1 MPEATRVE
9 PQGAGAEA
17 QRAQASAAPGPAGAP
32 VRGPRGLHR
41 LQSAIGNRAVG
52 RLLARQV
59 IASSVD
65 DPSFNP
71 ESITNDLRRAID
83 QMEPSAHPS
92 TSTASQVLSVGGL
105 VGTPDLVFYR
115 KIDVDLTI
123 KSLEN
128 LTPSQL
134 NRIRALY
141 TKLEDG
147 HTLEHDLFDK
157 NESGYPTELK
167 PDQELR
173 IKALLQGTRAEDPN
187 TVPEGRIVADA
198 VELHGLLDGKLSEA
212 ERERVMALH
221 RRPGEQISRMD
232 AAYRRAYGKDLGT
245 VLDGKLEGLQ
255 KMRMYELRDDNVAK
269 ADACAI
275 EDKRRAIAALADK
288 PIDPF
293 HPTALLDERK
303 KLMAGIE
310 DIAEMNRREA
320 MADPL
325 NAGKS
330 AAQAV
335 QERMAKVLSV
345 QDGDAGH
352 TLGDELKA
360 TLGVA
365 GSGSLR
371 AMVSGSLTAAA
382 AWQLLQM
389 EVDRT
394 TSTDKLAAILRGF
407 RPQAEHDLMV
417 TMHDPNLAPEA
428 RLALAH
434 NFEAQVDQQARG
446 YADEFV
452 KKYEAAR
459 QLEGVG
465 RPYDDIVESA
475 SAVNA
480 DMMKALRV
488 GGGKLEDIDE
498 LDIAIRKE
506 DVDGIQAVL
515 SKQRNGTAVRALEAE
530 YNKRHPDGPNLR
542 RALFGKAAWSET
554 GGDIKVAEE
563 VDSYYTKALLHGRHA
578 SLAGEALTKPDK
590 MSGEEEV
597 AWMAAGGRRERQV
610 TEDTSGFMGTVRE
623 WGELPETEAI
633 MRESAKHL
641 TALEAEWKANDP
653 WGRPRGTI
661 LAEMRR
667 ERATLSGD
675 AAAYEAENA
684 KMVAQLRSGIAMALQ
699 IALAVAIPGLGAG
712 LIGTMALNIGATVA
726 TNMLALGDAYS
737 LTNFR
742 NDVLGGV
749 LGAAGGKLGEE
760 ALGAIASR
768 VVGKAVPEAIEVT
781 ESVGLTTALGNEV
794 AAAEK
799 LAQVPLTVKMAKEAG
814 SVLGGIGGTSVA
826 TGENGYSFENIG
838 KAFALSGLGKLFAPP
853 HPGAAAA
860 GGGGG
865 ERDGG
870 GAGGGGGGGGG
881 GEPARPPG
889 APPNVDTP
897 GSRAATKPVDAQ
909 KAGTADTELHPSQ
922 GPHDTEKMPAYEP
935 GTAPT
940 EKAPAQGAKTGGTDP
955 LVPAAP
961 AGPSTQEILKMM
973 PPPAPPGRVNN
984 ITDRVAASQL
994 LAAQARAGGRF
1005 RLIGGDAANV
1015 RAAWNIEYGQGGEPP
1030 PAWVDS
1036 SGTLVVDAT
1045 QIRAPVRS
1053 ADVLAGPVRGPN
1065 APGEPPAPRAPG
1077 DSETTQTD
1085 AEPFPENEPTLV
1097 DRQPMQLQEPSAVR
1111 ALPHETVMQAPNA
1124 RSRTESLEM
1133 YENAWNDTPG
1143 REVALYRNTV
1153 TGEYII
1159 VQGKETVVS
1168 VGDKQAP
1175 RGAGEQQRWKE
1186 LLDAGADV
1194 GHWELEAHVHPIGP
1208 GGAVTGENMWP
1219 SGAKADMGAV
1229 TYEARRSGQPRQSRI
1244 DYDIAP
1250 GQRGHTEFGYDP
1262 TNTAEPIWVDVP
1274 TDMQG
1279 GRFRWRFRSMES
1291 YHDFMET
1298 VMHVDLGEIPA
1309 DLSGAMPTAAEQTGA
1324 STTGSDS
1331 QSGRSRSGSGSGA
1344 GAAARPPGKWELIAQ
1359 EVTYQ
1364 TNDPLE
1370 AAQIFYNA
1378 RAAGKHVRMLQD
1390 AAHVQSAWRAVSGET
1405 TPAPAGW
1412 LDAFGN
1418 AYVDATRAPE
1428 LLSGAAPP
1436 GPVREP
1442 GHDPRPPAEP
1452 DSGPAPAPAPTRGGV
1467 GDPAASV
1474 KAGVIRGVSRTITD
1488 PAVAA
1493 RMFAD
1498 EVRAGRFVRHI
1509 NGRRFLVHAWVAE
1522 YGGTG
1527 DPPPA
1532 WVDGH
1537 GFLVVDVERV
1547 TVPV

>member
-9 PQGAGAEA
+9 PQGAGAEGE
-17 QRAQASAAPGPAGAP
+17 RAQTGAPAGPAGAP
-32 VRGPRGLHR
+32 LRGPRGLHR

-59 IASSVD
+59 IGASVD

-83 QMEPSAHPS
+83 QMEPSARQD
-92 TSTASQVLSVGGL
+92 TSHHDLLSIGAVMGG
-105 VGTPDLVFYR
+105 VPTFVYYR

-167 PDQELR
+167 PDQMLR
-173 IKALLQGTRAEDPN
+173 IKALLQGTRAEDPS

-198 VELHGLLDGKLSEA
+198 VELHGLLDGSLSER

-255 KMRMYELRDDNVAK
+255 KMRMYELRDDNWAK

-275 EDKRRAIAALADK
+275 EDKRRAIAALAEK
-288 PIDPF
+288 PPDLLNPM
-293 HPTALLDERK
+293 AVLDERK
-303 KLMAGIE
+303 KLAAGIE
-310 DIAEMNRREA
+310 EIVEMNRREA
-320 MADPL
+320 MVDPA
-325 NAGKS
+325 NAGKT

-335 QERMAKVLSV
+335 QERLAQVLSV
-345 QDGDAGH
+345 KDGDAGH

-360 TLGVA
+360 TLGPA
-365 GSGSLR
+365 GSGAMR

-389 EVDRT
+389 EIDHT

-417 TMHDPNLAPEA
+417 TMHDPNLAPDA

-452 KKYEAAR
+452 KKYEAVR
-459 QLEGVG
+459 QLEEVG
-465 RPYDDIVESA
+465 RPYADIVDSA
-475 SAVNA
+475 SAVNT
-480 DMMKALRV
+480 DMLKALRT

-506 DVDGIQAVL
+506 DVDGVQAVL
-515 SKQRNGTAVRALEAE
+515 SKQRNGAAVRQLEAE

-542 RALFGKAAWSET
+542 AALFGKAKWSEA
-554 GGDIKVAEE
+554 GNIAVAEE
-563 VDSYYTKALLHGRHA
+563 VDKYWTGALLHGRHA
-578 SLAGEALTKPDK
+578 SLAAEALHKPDN
-590 MSGEEEV
+590 MNSAEEV
-597 AWMAAGGRRERQV
+597 AWIAAGGRRERVV
-610 TEDTSGFMGTVRE
+610 TEATSGVMGSVRE

-712 LIGTMALNIGATVA
+712 VIGTMALNIGATVA

-781 ESVGLTTALGNEV
+781 ESVGVAAALGGEV

-853 HPGAAAA
+853 HPGAAGPR

-865 ERDGG
+865 ER
-870 GAGGGGGGGGG
+870 GG
-881 GEPARPPG
+881 GEPARPSE

-909 KAGTADTELHPSQ
+909 EAGVADTEVMPSQ
-922 GPHDTEKMPAYEP
+922 EPHDTEKMPAYEP

-940 EKAPAQGAKTGGTDP
+940 EKAPAQGATPSAEP

-973 PPPAPPGRVNN
+973 PPPAPPGRVNTV
-984 ITDRVAASQL
+984 TDRVAASQL

-1015 RAAWNIEYGQGGEPP
+1015 RSAWNIEYGQGGEPP

-1085 AEPFPENEPTLV
+1085 AEPFPEDEPTLV
-1097 DRQPMQLQEPSAVR
+1097 DRQPLTLEEPSAVR
-1111 ALPHETVMQAPNA
+1111 ALPDETVMQAPNP
-1124 RSRTESLEM
+1124 RSRTESLQM
-1133 YENAWNDTPG
+1133 YENAWNHTSG

-1159 VQGKETVVS
+1159 VQGREMAVS
-1168 VGDKQAP
+1168 VGNEQGP

-1186 LLDAGADV
+1186 LLDAGAD
-1194 GHWELEAHVHPIGP
+1194 
-1208 GGAVTGENMWP
+1208 
-1219 SGAKADMGAV
+1219 
-1229 TYEARRSGQPRQSRI
+1229 
-1244 DYDIAP
+1244 
-1250 GQRGHTEFGYDP
+1250 
-1262 TNTAEPIWVDVP
+1262 
-1274 TDMQG
+1274 
-1279 GRFRWRFRSMES
+1279 
-1291 YHDFMET
+1291 
-1298 VMHVDLGEIPA
+1298 
-1309 DLSGAMPTAAEQTGA
+1309 
-1324 STTGSDS
+1324 
-1331 QSGRSRSGSGSGA
+1331 
-1344 GAAARPPGKWELIAQ
+1344 
-1359 EVTYQ
+1359 
-1364 TNDPLE
+1364 
-1370 AAQIFYNA
+1370 
-1378 RAAGKHVRMLQD
+1378 
-1390 AAHVQSAWRAVSGET
+1390 
-1405 TPAPAGW
+1405 
-1412 LDAFGN
+1412 
-1418 AYVDATRAPE
+1418 
-1428 LLSGAAPP
+1428 
-1436 GPVREP
+1436 
-1442 GHDPRPPAEP
+1442 
-1452 DSGPAPAPAPTRGGV
+1452 
-1467 GDPAASV
+1467 
-1474 KAGVIRGVSRTITD
+1474 
-1488 PAVAA
+1488 
-1493 RMFAD
+1493 
-1498 EVRAGRFVRHI
+1498 
-1509 NGRRFLVHAWVAE
+1509 
-1522 YGGTG
+1522 
-1527 DPPPA
+1527 
-1532 WVDGH
+1532 
-1537 GFLVVDVERV
+1537 
-1547 TVPV
+1547 